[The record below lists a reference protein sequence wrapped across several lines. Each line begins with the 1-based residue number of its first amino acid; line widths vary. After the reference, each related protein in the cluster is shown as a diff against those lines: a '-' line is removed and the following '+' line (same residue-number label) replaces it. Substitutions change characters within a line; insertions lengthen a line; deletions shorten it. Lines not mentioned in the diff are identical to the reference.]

1 MKSFYKVIDSIK
13 EAVNAEPF
21 NSNVSYGSIDEIDLN
36 KQSLFPLAHIE
47 INNAEINENFVTFN
61 VTLYL
66 MDLVDFSK
74 DADTT
79 LFLGNDNQQDV
90 ENTQFAL
97 ATRVMRVLKKAD
109 LYRNKFEL
117 QGAVN
122 AQRLPSFEN
131 KLSGWEV
138 NFQVGVA
145 DEMTYC

>member
-36 KQSLFPLAHIE
+36 KQSIFPLAHIE
-47 INNAEINENFVTFN
+47 INNAEINENYVTFN

-74 DADTT
+74 DPDTT

-97 ATRVMRVLKKAD
+97 ATRVMRVLKKAN

-117 QGAVN
+117 EGILKRNISNQTT
-122 AQRLPSFEN
+122 F
-131 KLSGWEV
+131 
-138 NFQVGVA
+138 
-145 DEMTYC
+145 